1 MAGTRGWKPLLVL
14 VSGAPGSGKTTLARL
29 IAAELDVLHLNRDDI
44 LHGVRFSMQHG
55 APDTLKVVR
64 GVPLWWG
71 AIEHLLAGGVSM
83 VADGT
88 MYRGE
93 FEGDVRRLV
102 NFADVVNV
110 HCRCTSWLDR
120 FRSREIEKQGEAPDS
135 ERLRFLMAKIENNK
149 HKIVEPLQTDAT
161 VIEVQTD
168 DGYQP
173 TIDDIVGR
181 LLERS
186 PVSVDEPSY
195 PS

>member
-1 MAGTRGWKPLLVL
+1 MGGTRSWRPLLVL

-29 IAAELDVLHLNRDDI
+29 VAQRLDVLHMNRDDI
-44 LHGVRFSMQHG
+44 LHGLRYSIQHG
-55 APDTLKVVR
+55 APDSLKVVR

-71 AIEHLLAGGVSM
+71 AMEHLLAGGVSM

-110 HCRCTSWLDR
+110 HCRCGSWLDR
-120 FRSREIEKQGEAPDS
+120 FRSREIEQHGGAPDS
-135 ERLRFLMAKIENNK
+135 EHLRFLMAKIENNK
-149 HKIVEPLQTDAT
+149 HKIVEPLETDAT
-161 VIEVQTD
+161 LVEVQTD

-173 TIDDIVGR
+173 TLDTIVGG
-181 LLERS
+181 LLRRS
-186 PVSVDEPSY
+186 PAAGGETS
-195 PS
+195 